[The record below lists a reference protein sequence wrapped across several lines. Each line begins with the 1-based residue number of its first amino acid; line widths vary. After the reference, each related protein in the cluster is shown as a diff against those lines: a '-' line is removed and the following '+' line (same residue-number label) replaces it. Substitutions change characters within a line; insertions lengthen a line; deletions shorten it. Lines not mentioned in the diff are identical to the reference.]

1 MSNTYMNNN
10 YYEDHALDLI
20 LNYFMLADRYIL
32 GRGLHIYMPA
42 DLNMLYNK

>member
-10 YYEDHALDLI
+10 YYYEDHALDLI

-32 GRGLHIYMPA
+32 GRGKVTYMYTCQ
-42 DLNMLYNK
+42 LT